1 MNFYSRKLVKPQD
14 LNPGGTLFGGT
25 LLQWIDEEAAIYVG
39 CQLDQHKV
47 VTKYISEID
56 FVSSAKLGDV
66 VEIGLETTGLGR
78 TSITMRC
85 LVRNKYT
92 KQEIIRID
100 KLVFVRIDDEGKA
113 APHGK
118 TLEDEKQGLDI

>member
-113 APHGK
+113 VPHGK